1 MASFVEDINIP
12 LNILSTDNVYD
23 MNTGLVNTTVLMMPK
38 GQYLSEIVNVRRLA
52 TSHLSKGAGS

>member
-38 GQYLSEIVNVRRLA
+38 GKYLSEIVNVR
-52 TSHLSKGAGS
+52 